1 MGVILWCEAS
11 LTKPLWITE
20 ERTVRGYNYRQHR
33 AVKGQGSVVWTTY
46 VNHCTIVTKERL
58 KVLVSLDQKV
68 SSRIIF
74 FWERLHGQSAAGR
87 WVDPKP
93 QVVIQSELG
102 KPLSLPA

>member
-1 MGVILWCEAS
+1 
-11 LTKPLWITE
+11 
-20 ERTVRGYNYRQHR
+20 
-33 AVKGQGSVVWTTY
+33 VVWITY